1 MDMLGR
7 EIDIVSG
14 EEPQSGDI
22 YLRAGGSVEEL
33 GEEGYELI
41 ISDTLTI
48 TSPTVTGMTYGG
60 ATITQ
65 ILYQDEDRNE
75 IPKGLVRDYPKYEV
89 RAGMIDVG
97 RMYIPLEYLEEMS
110 IYMSWFKLNETH
122 VHINDYYSAFRLE
135 SEVYPMI
142 VAEDGYYTKDDYRQY
157 QKDMKKYGIDVITE
171 IDTPYHAECFRDIP
185 GVKMLSTGY
194 LDITT
199 DEARAAN
206 QEIIENLIDEY
217 LDGEDPVIQSDH
229 FHIGTDEYSKSYG
242 EQMRAWTDHFI
253 NYVNDKGYESRVWAS
268 LGKNGFNGT
277 TPVSTDATL
286 GRCP

>member
-1 MDMLGR
+1 M
-7 EIDIVSG
+7 
-14 EEPQSGDI
+14 
-22 YLRAGGSVEEL
+22 EEL

-122 VHINDYYSAFRLE
+122 VHINDYWSGSGYSAFRLE

-286 GRCP
+286 NLWPHTGQMSMKCMT